1 MKGKRKITGEEAT
14 LINSFLEEL
23 SELLEAVGI
32 VDLKY
37 SAADKVFV
45 WDTKGGGMVDPK
57 MLRLVS
63 DGIDDLYAK
72 ALEPSSFH

>member
-1 MKGKRKITGEEAT
+1 MKRKRKITVEEKA
-14 LINSFLEEL
+14 LVNSFLEEL
-23 SELLEAVGI
+23 AELLEAVGI
-32 VDLKY
+32 MELTYNAEKKD
-37 SAADKVFV
+37 FF